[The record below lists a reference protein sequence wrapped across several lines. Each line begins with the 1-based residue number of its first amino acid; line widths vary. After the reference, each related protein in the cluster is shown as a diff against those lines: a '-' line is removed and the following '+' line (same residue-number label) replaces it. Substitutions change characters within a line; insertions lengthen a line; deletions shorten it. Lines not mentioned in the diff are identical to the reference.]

1 MARPKISGRIR
12 LRSHS
17 DGRSQGNME
26 ERLAKQ
32 GPELFKELKRIYS
45 VAEVEDYFKNGVW
58 REDLMRT
65 DLQLIEVHRREVFL

>member
-1 MARPKISGRIR
+1 
-12 LRSHS
+12 
-17 DGRSQGNME
+17 ME